1 NQAITDGDFFVV
13 KVTAQDT
20 TTVSYYKVTI
30 SVTAPSSGGNSSNAP
45 SSSVEQITVDVKQG
59 QTDKNVSEITVERST
74 DKDGQK
80 SDTVTYNESNAEETI
95 RNLKDTKED
104 TVRIVIPD
112 EKDEVV
118 ETKINIPSTTL
129 DLLSEGKINLQI
141 DTEEAKVDISKDTIR
156 DISKGSEDDL
166 YFRLV
171 SVKDS
176 IQKETIAQHAIV
188 QVGTINGD
196 TNSISVIGTPVTIE
210 TNMSSTSADITLPL
224 TGFELPTVPA
234 ERAALLQQIA
244 VYIEHSDGDKEFV
257 QGELVEYKDGVY
269 GIRFHITKFSSFTIV
284 KTDAFLKSSASDVLK
299 VSGLSKSVIK
309 GSSITAT
316 VGNDVTSI
324 NPKITVS
331 KAATW
336 ELYMDKKCSQII
348 ANHHLKLNTGKNIS
362 YIKVTAENGTSKVY
376 TLTIT
381 RNKSSNVGIVK
392 VQIPKGAVL
401 NRKNI
406 TATVANE
413 VTEIVV
419 EIVVRNNNVWKLYS
433 DKAYTKEI
441 TNSKL
446 SLKEGIN
453 TVYLKVDAE
462 DKKTSIVY
470 ILKITREETNEVT
483 YNAHIKLGLIG
494 SKPYAEQ
501 VAKIFEDEY
510 AGSKV
515 EIKKEGKYYRV
526 YVDFTDKAAAE
537 KACQDMI
544 NRKYIVN
551 YYII

>member
-1 NQAITDGDFFVV
+1 
-13 KVTAQDT
+13 
-20 TTVSYYKVTI
+20 
-30 SVTAPSSGGNSSNAP
+30 
-45 SSSVEQITVDVKQG
+45 
-59 QTDKNVSEITVERST
+59 
-74 DKDGQK
+74 
-80 SDTVTYNESNAEETI
+80 
-95 RNLKDTKED
+95 
-104 TVRIVIPD
+104 
-112 EKDEVV
+112 
-118 ETKINIPSTTL
+118 
-129 DLLSEGKINLQI
+129 
-141 DTEEAKVDISKDTIR
+141 
-156 DISKGSEDDL
+156 
-166 YFRLV
+166 
-171 SVKDS
+171 
-176 IQKETIAQHAIV
+176 
-188 QVGTINGD
+188 
-196 TNSISVIGTPVTIE
+196 
-210 TNMSSTSADITLPL
+210 
-224 TGFELPTVPA
+224 
-234 ERAALLQQIA
+234 
-244 VYIEHSDGDKEFV
+244 
-257 QGELVEYKDGVY
+257 
-269 GIRFHITKFSSFTIV
+269 
-284 KTDAFLKSSASDVLK
+284 
-299 VSGLSKSVIK
+299 
-309 GSSITAT
+309 
-316 VGNDVTSI
+316 
-324 NPKITVS
+324 
-331 KAATW
+331 
-336 ELYMDKKCSQII
+336 
-348 ANHHLKLNTGKNIS
+348 
-362 YIKVTAENGTSKVY
+362 
-376 TLTIT
+376 
-381 RNKSSNVGIVK
+381 VGIVK